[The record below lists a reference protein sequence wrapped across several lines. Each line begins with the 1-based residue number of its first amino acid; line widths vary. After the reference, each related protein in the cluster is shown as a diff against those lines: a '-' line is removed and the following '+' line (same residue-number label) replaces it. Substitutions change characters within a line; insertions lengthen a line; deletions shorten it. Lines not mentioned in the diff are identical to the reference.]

1 MQSVDRPGRQQPTV
15 YVRETPGQSVL
26 TVNHGISFLTST
38 RQRLIDG
45 SVRALNP
52 CEMSYP
58 DVTGALMLADLF
70 DRRPHMQA

>member
-1 MQSVDRPGRQQPTV
+1 M
-15 YVRETPGQSVL
+15 L